1 MGTLTK
7 NRFCTGQN
15 FFLFLSWSLFIASWA
30 IKVQNK
36 SSVSKELK
44 RKVDLHKYHLVFI
57 KGMTD
62 SCTHS
67 VLFVKKL
74 FHQLGPSQSPFIFFF
89 RTLFS

>member
-57 KGMTD
+57 KGNIFLKMKINKPQNLSSTA
-62 SCTHS
+62 
-67 VLFVKKL
+67 LLGKL
-74 FHQLGPSQSPFIFFF
+74 YL
-89 RTLFS
+89 